1 MTPEDAA
8 ASACSDA
15 GTLETL
21 RRPLTHRS
29 EALLLCALACLS
41 ALLFVASESAWYGDA
56 TTYAADIRAGRLS
69 DPGHLLWR
77 PLASLVHLA
86 AGAHSYS
93 AVLWQLQFL
102 CLVASVL
109 AVLAMYRLA
118 AGLYGWLPGVVVAVL
133 MAVSNG
139 FWIYAFSGCSYSLS
153 MLFAILALRCAIAPR
168 DTAPTARAA
177 FAAGVL
183 GGLAAAS
190 WTIQVLAAPAI
201 WVALVLTPARP
212 RTVLRQHLRN
222 SAALGAGYVLTFVIP
237 MLAAYLAQ
245 ARGYTLASAAT
256 TGNSLTFFG
265 WLASSRHGIPAHYGL
280 AQLLRVVIGWPQSVI
295 STSDLGAH
303 LRLWRLQEAAFP
315 ASGWLGVFVLFYAAV
330 GAAIWAL
337 ARAWPRLDTRDR
349 GVIASC
355 ATALGTNLLF
365 AASWQGTD
373 LERYFPSWPFQLLLL
388 ALLLRL
394 AAAAYPPRR
403 LTAAVCAA
411 VVSIAVLN
419 GIGTLAAVLAPD
431 SYRQVWLRE
440 LRRATSPGDL
450 VILFGQRTQGI
461 MSPHDPQLPKIDNV
475 SLEIEVRGSGWRA
488 AELRSIEA
496 ARQRGGRI
504 FLADTLFGTDQGP
517 RDGWSFREYPRP
529 TPEELEEAFLP
540 FKSERVGFVVGTEK
554 VWLGKD

>member
-1 MTPEDAA
+1 MRAEDAA
-8 ASACSDA
+8 GSACPAST
-15 GTLETL
+15 TLESL
-21 RRPLTHRS
+21 RRPLTHRA

-56 TTYAADIRAGRLS
+56 TTYAGDIRAGRLS

-77 PLASLVHLA
+77 PLASLLHVVL
-86 AGAHSYS
+86 GAHSYS

-102 CLVASVL
+102 CLIASILV
-109 AVLAMYRLA
+109 VLAMYRLA
-118 AGLYGWLPGVVVAVL
+118 ARLYGWLPALVVALL

-153 MLFAILALRCAIAPR
+153 MLFAILALGYAIAPGR
-168 DTAPTARAA
+168 TALPARAA

-183 GGLAAAS
+183 GGLSAAS
-190 WTIQVLAAPAI
+190 WTIQILAAPAV
-201 WVALVLTPARP
+201 WVALVLTPAREP
-212 RTVLRQHLRN
+212 NALRQHLRN
-222 SAALGAGYVLTFVIP
+222 SAALAAGYVLTLVIP
-237 MLAAYLAQ
+237 LVAAYLAQ
-245 ARGYTLASAAT
+245 ARGYTLGSAAT
-256 TGNSLTFFG
+256 AANSMSFAG

-303 LRLWRLQEAAFP
+303 LRLWRLQEAPFP
-315 ASGWLGVFVLFYAAV
+315 ASGWLGVFVLFYAVV

-337 ARAWPRLDTRDR
+337 ARAWPRLDARDR
-349 GVIASC
+349 GIIASC
-355 ATALGTNLLF
+355 ATALGANLLF

-394 AAAAYPPRR
+394 AASAYPPRR
-403 LTAAVCAA
+403 VTALACAA
-411 VVSIAVLN
+411 VVSIAALN
-419 GIGTLAAVLAPD
+419 WLGTFAAVLAPD

-461 MSPHDPQLPKIDNV
+461 MSPHDPRLPKIDNV
-475 SLEIEVRGSGWRA
+475 SLEIEVRGPGWHA

-496 ARQRGGRI
+496 TRQRGGRI
-504 FLADTLFGTDQGP
+504 FLADTLFGTDHGP

-529 TPEELEEAFLP
+529 TPEELQEAFLP
-540 FKSERVGFVVGTEK
+540 FKSERVGFVVEAEK